1 MADRLCAGAGH
12 VVGIVLSNLVGDWRK
27 SLIEEW
33 QQAWNAHD
41 TERVLSF
48 YEEMIAITSP
58 VLQEVLG
65 VDRLVCFGKQ
75 ELRQFCD
82 KVFSAVP
89 KYSIKVMAVTSG
101 IGSVTV
107 HYLDSS
113 SRLVA
118 ETMQFSQGRKIASSS
133 ALC

>member
-1 MADRLCAGAGH
+1 MGTF
-12 VVGIVLSNLVGDWRK
+12 LSNLADDWRQL
-27 SLIEEW
+27 LIDEW
-33 QQAWNAHD
+33 QLAWNSHD
-41 TERVLSF
+41 TAWVLSF
-48 YEEMIAITSP
+48 YEELIAITSP

-65 VDRLVCFGKQ
+65 IEGVACFGKQ
-75 ELRQFCD
+75 ELKRFCD

-89 KYSIKVMAVTSG
+89 KYSIQVMAVTFG
-101 IGSVTV
+101 MCSVTV
-107 HYLDSS
+107 HYVDSS

>member
-1 MADRLCAGAGH
+1 MADGLCAGSGH
-12 VVGIVLSNLVGDWRK
+12 VVGVVLSNLVGDWRK

-65 VDRLVCFGKQ
+65 IEGVACFGKQ
-75 ELRQFCD
+75 ELKRFCD

-89 KYSIKVMAVTSG
+89 KYSIQVMAVT
-101 IGSVTV
+101 IGMCSVTV
-107 HYLDSS
+107 HYVDSS